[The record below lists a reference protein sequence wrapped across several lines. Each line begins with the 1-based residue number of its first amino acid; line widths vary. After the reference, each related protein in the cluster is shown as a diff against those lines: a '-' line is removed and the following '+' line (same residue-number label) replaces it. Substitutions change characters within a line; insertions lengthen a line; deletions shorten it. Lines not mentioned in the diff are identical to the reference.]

1 MKFFKKILWLLLVVF
16 VVAQFFRPDKN
27 EGDLA
32 SLEPF
37 LSETKPSENVAIILK
52 EACYD
57 CHSSVTRYPW
67 YSHITPVNYWMD
79 GHVKHGKGNLD
90 FSKWSD
96 YSIKRKDH
104 KLEELIEMVEAKTM
118 PLESYTLMHGEAKLS
133 DAQIK
138 ELVDWAQQVRFSY
151 SLLPKPE

>member
-16 VVAQFFRPDKN
+16 VIAQFFRPEKN

-37 LSETKPSENVAIILK
+37 LNETKPSENVAIILK

-67 YSHITPVNYWMD
+67 YSHITPVNYWMND
-79 GHVKHGKGNLD
+79 HVKHGKRNLD

-118 PLESYTLMHGEAKLS
+118 PLESYTLMHSEAKLS